1 MSHFA
6 KLALTAFVCT
16 CAAAAGS
23 RAISQTTDN
32 PAEKPGYHDPITPL
46 PACKAGLKPTPC
58 QIGDP
63 HTPLNDLPKPY
74 RTERTWGE
82 LPPSIP
88 EWPAVTAVEPSP
100 DGSIYVVE
108 RCHLNSCEGRSEPP
122 ILKYDR
128 NGKLLATFGQNMF
141 IFPHGATVDPEGN
154 LWVADAGGSA
164 GKGHQV
170 FKFSPEGKV
179 LMTLGQAGVAGG
191 GTDTLDLPCDVAIAP
206 NGDIFVADGHRD
218 TGNNRIV
225 VYSKDGEFLR
235 NFGKLGAAPGDI
247 HEPHSI
253 AFDSQGRLFVADRV
267 NNRIEIFTQQGK
279 LLAVW
284 YQFGRPSGLYITK
297 DDTLYVADSES
308 GPDTGA
314 NEIGGWR
321 KGIRIG
327 SARTGAVN
335 AFIED
340 MEPLRDDHSGAE
352 GVGVD
357 ADGNVYGAVVRRRML
372 ERHIKIQK

>member
-1 MSHFA
+1 MSNLA
-6 KLALTAFVCT
+6 KFMSAAIACT
-16 CAAAAGS
+16 CVAVGGANALAQAAP
-23 RAISQTTDN
+23 
-32 PAEKPGYHDPITPL
+32 PAEPRTHL
-46 PACKAGLKPTPC
+46 PVCKNGFAPTPC
-58 QIGDP
+58 EMGDP
-63 HTPLNDLPKPY
+63 YKPTNDLPQPY

-82 LPPSIP
+82 LPPSLK

-108 RCHLNSCEGRSEPP
+108 RCNLNSCEGRSEPP
-122 ILKYDR
+122 ILKYDK
-128 NGKLLATFGQNMF
+128 NGKLLATFGANMF
-141 IFPHGATVDPEGN
+141 LFPHGAVVDSKGN
-154 LWVADAGGSA
+154 LWVADSA
-164 GKGHQV
+164 GIPGKGQQV
-170 FKFSPEGKV
+170 FEFSPEGKV
-179 LMTLGQAGVAGG
+179 LMTLGKAGVAGG
-191 GTDTLDLPCDVAIAP
+191 GPDTFNLPNDIAIAP
-206 NGDIFVADGHRD
+206 NGDIYVADGHRD

-225 VYSKDGEFLR
+225 VFSPDGKYLR
-235 NFGKLGAAPGDI
+235 NFGKLGTEPGDI

-267 NNRIEIFTQQGK
+267 NNRIEIFSQQGK

-284 YQFGRPSGLYITK
+284 YQFGRPSGLYITP

-314 NEIGGWR
+314 KELRGFR

-327 SARTGAVN
+327 SAKTGELK

-340 MEPLRDDHSGAE
+340 MEPVRDDHSGAE

-357 ADGNVYGAVVRRRML
+357 SEGNVYGAVVRRRML
-372 ERHIKIQK
+372 ERHVKKQ